1 MMNVMHG
8 QTRLVACRLS
18 FILSQWTLIL
28 AMLTPVLRADDGPSP
43 TATIGAASARLLSNA
58 FREAAEK
65 ALPTVVTILGQV
77 ENKEQPI
84 LNVIGGSESQKYAS
98 MGSGVIISP
107 DGLILTNHHV
117 IADTS
122 HVDVRLYDGHMYV
135 AEEIKS
141 DPASDLA
148 ILRIKSDDPFPASTL
163 GDSDELHVGDWVLA
177 IGSPFQLEASVSAG
191 IISRT
196 ERFQRLSQDVQ
207 GRFLQTD
214 AAINPGNSGGPL
226 LDLDGQVI
234 GINTAITSR
243 SGGFQGV
250 GFAIPI
256 TRAKWIR
263 KELEEHG
270 RVRRAQ
276 MGVRA
281 NPVPPDVADQLKL
294 ARGMGVQ
301 VESVVYNRAGQ
312 KAGLKPRDV
321 ILRLGNEQVTATNFS
336 EVVQR
341 SPIDEP
347 IKMLIAR
354 DGNEMELNVELEARQ

>member
-1 MMNVMHG
+1 MVLLG
-8 QTRLVACRLS
+8 RLRTPIVYFVLALAIS
-18 FILSQWTLIL
+18 AIPIQWT
-28 AMLTPVLRADDGPSP
+28 ANVWAEDGASP
-43 TATIGAASARLLSNA
+43 PTNVGAASARLLSNA

-65 ALPTVVTILGQV
+65 TLPSVVTVLGQV
-77 ENKEQPI
+77 ENKEQPM
-84 LNVIGGSESQKYAS
+84 LNIIGGSESQKYAS

-117 IADTS
+117 ISDTS
-122 HVDVRLYDGHMYV
+122 RVDVRLYDGHIYE

-141 DPASDLA
+141 DPASDMA
-148 ILRIKSDDPFPASTL
+148 ILRIKSEEPFPAAEL

-207 GRFLQTD
+207 GIFLQTD

-226 LDLDGQVI
+226 LDLDGKVI

-243 SGGFQGV
+243 NGGFQGV

-263 KELEEHG
+263 RELEEHG
-270 RVRRAQ
+270 KVRRAQ

-281 NPVPPDVADQLKL
+281 FQLPPDVAEELNL

-321 ILRLGNEQVTATNFS
+321 ILRLGSEQVTAANFA
-336 EVVQR
+336 EIVQQ
-341 SPIDEP
+341 SPIGEP
-347 IKMLIAR
+347 VKMMIIR
-354 DGNEMELNVELEARQ
+354 NGEQMELSVSLEARQ

>member
-1 MMNVMHG
+1 MVWF
-8 QTRLVACRLS
+8 RKCP
-18 FILSQWTLIL
+18 TLICL
-28 AMLTPVLRADDGPSP
+28 AIGLAATLIDAQRVSIAWAEDGTNPPASV
-43 TATIGAASARLLSNA
+43 GVASARVLSNA
-58 FREAAEK
+58 FRDAAEK
-65 ALPTVVTILGQV
+65 MLPSVVTVLGQV

-84 LNVIGGSESQKYAS
+84 MNIIGGSESQKYAS
-98 MGSGVIISP
+98 VGSGVIISA

-122 HVDVRLYDGHMYV
+122 RVDVRLYDGHIYE
-135 AEEIKS
+135 AHEIKS

-148 ILRIKSDDPFPASTL
+148 ILRIKSDEPFPAATL
-163 GDSDELHVGDWVLA
+163 GASDELHVGDWVLA

-196 ERFQRLSQDVQ
+196 ERYQKLSQDVQ

-226 LDLDGQVI
+226 LDLEGNVI

-243 SGGFQGV
+243 NGGFQGV

-263 KELEEHG
+263 RELEEHG
-270 RVRRAQ
+270 KVRRAQ

-281 NPVPPDVADQLKL
+281 FPLPPDVSEELKL

-321 ILRLGNEQVTATNFS
+321 ILRIGSEQVTAANFR
-336 EVVQR
+336 EVVQQ
-341 SPIDEP
+341 SPIGEAV
-347 IKMLIAR
+347 KMIIIR
-354 DGNEMELNVELEARQ
+354 DGSQTELTIELEALQ